1 MRNSISHLL
10 SRLLN
15 SGAAFDAPPARPDA
29 ATTRQDV
36 PSQAKRD
43 TALRQ
48 RNEPETMITVKEV
61 NGKTE

>member
-29 ATTRQDV
+29 ATTRQNE

-43 TALRQ
+43 AAMRQ
-48 RNEPETMITVKEV
+48 HDEPETMIPAKEV